1 MSLNMQYLR
10 DQLQKEVNVFAVA
23 KEVYH
28 LTDVDEKLDT
38 KEDVIERIVGEEYR
52 LAFI

>member
-1 MSLNMQYLR
+1 MLNLQSLR
-10 DQLQKEVNVFAVA
+10 DQLGKEVNVYVVA
-23 KEVYH
+23 REEYA

-52 LAFI
+52 LAFL